1 MASTD
6 PLHAAI
12 KAASAHSIRVI
23 RCNDTGFATAT
34 WIIPDVFLFIMWT
47 SLALEYEFSVP
58 QGAQV
63 FMRGCVWFCDLR

>member
-34 WIIPDVFLFIMWT
+34 WIIPDVFLFIM
-47 SLALEYEFSVP
+47 
-58 QGAQV
+58 
-63 FMRGCVWFCDLR
+63 